1 MAKATAEAIMAELH
15 VETTERI
22 LANIRD
28 PESDIRYVQIAVKF
42 LSDNKVF
49 MLPEISNELGELDK
63 HLAKKRKRKF
73 GKQSNITDMAT
84 HAAMAMND

>member
-1 MAKATAEAIMAELH
+1 MAKTTAESIMAELH
-15 VETTERI
+15 VDTTQRI
-22 LANIRD
+22 LNNIRD

-49 MLPEISNELGELDK
+49 MSKEISDELGELDK

-73 GKQSNITDMAT
+73 GKQTNITDMAT
-84 HAAMAMND
+84 HAAIAMNE